1 MLMELDSE
9 IEHKSM
15 SIFSCTAGEARKYT

>member
-1 MLMELDSE
+1 MELDSE